1 MPVVNLQNVE
11 YTILTQHKVELI
23 ILKAINLQVNAG
35 EFHVITGPS
44 GSGKTTLLQIIGTL
58 LHPTKGERT
67 LFSNKLNSNSPQEIF
82 NETRSKIG
90 YLYQSPFLP
99 LNLQVQEFVE
109 LQSSLSGVGYLSA
122 EEKAKD
128 LLYQFNI
135 SQFSENLPTTLSG
148 GERQRV
154 ALASVLAQ
162 NVDLLLLDEPTGSLD
177 YENSLLI
184 WNLIKQLMDMNMTI
198 IAVTHDKEI
207 TELADDSHI
216 LDYGNIKSLK
226 KT

>member
-1 MPVVNLQNVE
+1 MSVVNLQNIE
-11 YTILTQHKVELI
+11 YKILTQQKEELT
-23 ILKAINLQVNAG
+23 ILKDINLQVNSG
-35 EFHVITGPS
+35 EFHIITGPS
-44 GSGKTTLLQIIGTL
+44 GSGKTTLLQIIATL
-58 LHPTKGERT
+58 LDPTKGERT
-67 LFSNKLNSNSPQEIF
+67 LFSKKLSLNSPQEIIYK
-82 NETRSKIG
+82 TRSRIG

-128 LLYQFNI
+128 LLYRFNI

-177 YENSLLI
+177 YENSLSI

-216 LDYGNIKSLK
+216 LDYGVIKSLK
-226 KT
+226 KP

>member
-11 YTILTQHKVELI
+11 YTILTQQKEELT
-23 ILKAINLQVNAG
+23 ILKDINLQVNAG

-128 LLYQFNI
+128 LLYQFNV
-135 SQFSENLPTTLSG
+135 SQFSDNIPTTLSG

-184 WNLIKQLMDMNMTI
+184 WNLIKQLMDKNMTI

-216 LDYGNIKSLK
+216 LDYGNINSLK